1 MPLLILSISWI
12 CGIFLGTLLNL
23 PLWTIAFSILP
34 LLMLP
39 FLKHYYKK
47 IILAAFAMVL
57 FLGGTI
63 YSGYSLNNIP
73 QDNISS
79 FNNTGTIVIKG
90 MIAEEPSV
98 GDRTASFHLNA
109 EQIISGD
116 DKSPV
121 SGKVL
126 VRTSRYPEYH
136 FGDLITASGV
146 LKTPVKYDDFDYQNY
161 LAIRDIYSVMDYP
174 DIEITARNQ
183 GNNVPAFIYSVRNSM
198 AQSID
203 RALPEPQSGL
213 AKGIFLGIPGSIPQS
228 IRAEFA
234 GTGTSHVLAISGL
247 HLTIIIGLLVMAGSL
262 IFGRRYNIHI
272 WLAFIV
278 VWIYAVFTGLDMP
291 IIRSAIMGSVF
302 LLAIFLGRQRNALPA
317 LTLAAAIMLGFQPKI
332 IGDISFQ
339 LSYLSMCGLI
349 LVFPYFQ
356 KLSLLQKPDE
366 EDRSIINRIS
376 RVILTG
382 LFVILS
388 ALIGIAPIIAYN
400 FGVLP
405 VLAIPATIF
414 ILPALPL
421 IIITSAL
428 VAIIGLV
435 IPFLAMII
443 GWLDWLFISYMLL
456 IVRIFDALPLA
467 SIDIKITEPWQ
478 VWCYYIILLI
488 ILLIAGNFRRF
499 TGLMKAAISRIKT
512 SYARVYKSVSG
523 TPVKWALPVLIVI
536 AALVWATVITL
547 PDDKLHVS
555 ILDIGQGDSILIQ
568 TPSHQNI
575 LIDGGPGA
583 QQLKMELGEKLPFWN
598 RKIDL
603 MIITQPHSDHITGL
617 IDIINDYEVGSIVR
631 TDCIADSEVY
641 RQLLD
646 AVETKQIPEYIV
658 YSGQVIDL
666 GDDLEMEV
674 LHPPQVPYQCSGE
687 NRDCNCLVIRLLYRN
702 VSFLFTADIPEEVEL
717 YLLSKQFNVNST
729 VLKVAHHGSRTSSNP
744 SFLKSVDMYSAVIS
758 AGYDNRYGHP
768 SLDTISRLARTVNEE
783 NIYITSRDGTI
794 EYITDGD
801 SLWVKTDD

>member
-23 PLWTIAFSILP
+23 PLWTIAFSVLP

-39 FLKHYYKK
+39 FLKHYYKR
-47 IILAAFAMVL
+47 IILAAFAIVL
-57 FLGGTI
+57 FFGASA
-63 YSGYSLNNIP
+63 YSCYSLNNIP
-73 QDNISS
+73 QDNIST
-79 FNNTGTIVIKG
+79 FNNTGTVVIRG
-90 MIAEEPSV
+90 IIAEEPST
-98 GDRTASFHLNA
+98 GDRTASFRLNV
-109 EQIISGD
+109 EEIISGN

-121 SGKVL
+121 SGKVQ
-126 VRTSRYPEYH
+126 VRTSRYPEYRY
-136 FGDLITASGV
+136 GDLITVTGK
-146 LKTPVKYDDFDYQNY
+146 LKTPEKFSDFDYQRY

-174 DIEITARNQ
+174 DIELIASNQ
-183 GNNVPAFIYSVRNSM
+183 GDKIPAFIYSARNSM

-228 IRAEFA
+228 IRAQFA
-234 GTGTSHVLAISGL
+234 ATGTSHVLAISGL

-278 VWIYAVFTGLDMP
+278 VWIYAVFTGLEMP
-291 IIRSAIMGSVF
+291 IIRSAIMGCVF

-332 IGDISFQ
+332 IGDVSFQ

-349 LVFPYFQ
+349 LVFPHFQ
-356 KLSLLQKPDE
+356 KLSLLQKPE
-366 EDRSIINRIS
+366 EENRSFVNRIS

-382 LFVILS
+382 LFVIIS
-388 ALIGIAPIIAYN
+388 ALIGIAPLIAYN

-405 VLAIPATIF
+405 VLAIPTTIF
-414 ILPALPL
+414 ILPVLPL

-428 VAIIGLV
+428 VGIIGL
-435 IPFLAMII
+435 ILPFLAMII

-467 SIDIKITEPWQ
+467 SIDLKITEPWQ
-478 VWCYYIILLI
+478 VWCYYILLLVILI
-488 ILLIAGNFRRF
+488 IAGNFRRF
-499 TGLMKAAISRIKT
+499 TGFIKPAL
-512 SYARVYKSVSG
+512 SVSKSFFARVYKSASG
-523 TPVKWALPVLIVI
+523 MQIKWALSALII
-536 AALVWATVITL
+536 LTALVWTTVLTL
-547 PDDKLHVS
+547 PDNRLHVS

-568 TPSHQNI
+568 TPSNHNI

-583 QQLKMELGEKLPFWN
+583 QQLKLELGKKLPFWN
-598 RKIDL
+598 REIDL
-603 MIITQPHSDHITGL
+603 LIITQPHSDHITGL
-617 IDIINDYEVGSIVR
+617 IDIINDYKIGGIVR
-631 TDCIADSEVY
+631 TACISDSEVY
-641 RQLLD
+641 RQLTG
-646 AVETKQIPEYIV
+646 AIEAKQIPESIV
-658 YSGQVIDL
+658 FSGQVINLGNDL
-666 GDDLEMEV
+666 ALEI

-687 NRDCNCLVIRLLYRN
+687 NRDCNCLVMRLLYQN
-702 VSFLFTADIPEEVEL
+702 VSFLFTADIPEEIEL
-717 YLLSKQFNVNST
+717 HLLSTQYNLNST

-744 SFLKSVDMYSAVIS
+744 SFLKSVDMDSAVIS
-758 AGYDNRYGHP
+758 AGKDNRYGHP
-768 SLDTISRLARTVNEE
+768 SLDTISRLVQIVDKD
-783 NIYITSRDGTI
+783 NIYITSRDGTV

-801 SLWVKTDD
+801 GLWVKTGY